1 MILNRQPILL
11 CVSIIST
18 RIHSFRIIG
27 FLLLN
32 KVREEALGIRTV
44 TISFTRWAMQ
54 TPFELWGGQRAC
66 RRVSRNAYAIFFLCD
81 FQSSYPIVQDIL
93 YKEEEGI
100 TYFPTGVRLVSA
112 LFISL

>member
-1 MILNRQPILL
+1 M
-11 CVSIIST
+11 
-18 RIHSFRIIG
+18 G

-32 KVREEALGIRTV
+32 KVREEALRIRTV
-44 TISFTRWAMQ
+44 TISFTRWLCK
-54 TPFELWGGQRAC
+54 PSSSYGDQRVG

-93 YKEEEGI
+93 YKEEEAI
-100 TYFPTGVRLVSA
+100 TYFPTGVRLVSV